1 MIQSQCVSFLVGKV
15 SGPPH
20 VCVRVGTVKEHMHAP
35 GETGHWFPPH
45 LSKFLPDSR
54 LEASPVCH
62 LEIYSVGVV
71 FLDTQT
77 RACLALD
84 PRGQVHE

>member
-20 VCVRVGTVKEHMHAP
+20 VSVRMGTVREHMHVP
-35 GETGHWFPPH
+35 GETGYCFRPH
-45 LSKFLPDSR
+45 LSKLLPDSR
-54 LEASPVCH
+54 LEVSPVCH
-62 LEIYSVGVV
+62 MEIYSVGV

-77 RACLALD
+77 QACLALD
-84 PRGQVHE
+84 PQGQVHE